1 MCMGSG
7 MGSLKCAW
15 GSAKAPLACDTLATF
30 FFFFKYSLF
39 TMLCQFLL
47 YSKVTQS
54 YIYIHSFSYYLPS
67 WFIPRDHS
75 SLCCRVGLHCLS
87 ILLLLLSFFFFLG
100 PHVQHM
106 EVLQLG
112 VELELQLPAYST
124 AMATP
129 DLSHACNLH
138 PSSWQGWILN
148 PLREARDQTHILVI
162 TSWVCYCWATM
173 GTPLFFFFLL
183 SR

>member
-1 MCMGSG
+1 MGSG

-15 GSAKAPLACDTLATF
+15 GSAKAPLTCDTLATF

-87 ILLLLLSFFFFLG
+87 ILLLLLSFFFFRAACAAYGSSPARSRIGAAAASL
-100 PHVQHM
+100 QHSYGNTRS
-106 EVLQLG
+106 EPRLQPTP
-112 VELELQLPAYST
+112 QL
-124 AMATP
+124 MAR
-129 DLSHACNLH
+129 
-138 PSSWQGWILN
+138 LN
-148 PLREARDQTHILVI
+148 T
-162 TSWVCYCWATM
+162 
-173 GTPLFFFFLL
+173 
-183 SR
+183 